1 VTPSRARLTLLVA
14 LLLGVAG
21 DLLFRADRFGLGVV
35 GWVGL
40 AVGSAIAL
48 GWEPLVVGARARD
61 RLIALVV
68 ASVAALGLVLRDA
81 PTLTF
86 YNVIA
91 ILTAAALATWPSL
104 GRSIARFRV
113 RDLVRALGRSAGAAM
128 IGTFFLALRDVA
140 WERALPSDGRR
151 FRALT
156 VGTLLAA
163 PPVFIVAGLLGEA
176 DPVFGEF
183 LTSWQRL
190 GLEDVAGHVILAGV
204 IAWPMAGWMRAQLV
218 HPTVSGPSFLAP
230 PARIDF
236 IGVAPALYAI
246 VGLLAAFL
254 GLQARALFGGAEY
267 VEATVGLTYAEY
279 ARSGFFELIA
289 VTAIVLGL
297 LLVGD
302 WALDRSASDATRRFR
317 TAGWALVGLL
327 GVLMAS
333 ALHRMWVYV
342 SFFGLSDTRLYA
354 TAGMAWVGMALAW
367 FGWTILRGARARFG
381 VGLLVASA
389 GWIAT
394 LNLINPERV
403 VVQVNLARALA
414 GKEFDVPYHLSLS
427 PDATLAL
434 VEAAGRL
441 SPASCDALLAGLSE
455 RLEHPRTALADWR
468 NWSLPLSRADLAL
481 RGEAGWRARQS
492 CG

>member
-1 VTPSRARLTLLVA
+1 MTPLRARLALLVA
-14 LLLGVAG
+14 LVLGVAG
-21 DLLFRADRFGLGVV
+21 DLLFRADRLGLGFV

-40 AVGSAIAL
+40 VTGSAIAL
-48 GWEPLVVGARARD
+48 GWEPHEGPRGRD

-68 ASVAALGLVLRDA
+68 ATLAAVGLVLRDA

-86 YNVIA
+86 YNVVA
-91 ILTAAALATWPSL
+91 ILTSLALATWPSL

-113 RDLVRALGRSAGAAM
+113 RDLVRALGRSAGAALV
-128 IGTFFLALRDVA
+128 GTPLLALRDVE
-140 WERALPSDGRR
+140 WERALPADGRR

-163 PPVFIVAGLLGEA
+163 PPVLIVAGLLGEA

-190 GLEDVAGHVILAGV
+190 GLEEVAGHVILAGV
-204 IAWPMAGWMRAQLV
+204 IAWPTAGWFRAQLV
-218 HPTVSGPSFLAP
+218 HPTGSGRSLLAP

-254 GLQARALFGGAEY
+254 GLQARALFGGAAY
-267 VEATVGLTYAEY
+267 VEATAGLTYAEY

-297 LLVGD
+297 LLIGD
-302 WALDRSASDATRRFR
+302 WALDRSAADATRRFR
-317 TAGWALVGLL
+317 AAGWALVGLL

-342 SFFGLSDTRLYA
+342 SYFGLSDTRLYA

-381 VGLLVASA
+381 VGMLVASA

-403 VVQVNLARALA
+403 VVEVNLARALA
-414 GKEFDVPYHLSLS
+414 GKSFDVPYHLTLS

-434 VEAAGRL
+434 VEAADQL
-441 SPASCDALLAGLSE
+441 PLASCDALISGLKGRFGHRQE
-455 RLEHPRTALADWR
+455 ELLDWR
-468 NWSLPLSRADLAL
+468 NWSLPLSRADAAL
-481 RGEAGWRARQS
+481 RGPADVRSRRH

>member
-1 VTPSRARLTLLVA
+1 VTPLRARLALVIA
-14 LLLGVAG
+14 LVLGVAG
-21 DLLFRADRFGLGVV
+21 DLLFRADRFGLGFV
-35 GWVGL
+35 GWIGL
-40 AVGSAIAL
+40 AAGSAIAL
-48 GWEPLVVGARARD
+48 GWEPLGGARSRD
-61 RLIALVV
+61 RLVALVV
-68 ASVAALGLVLRDA
+68 VCLAALGLVLRDA

-86 YNVIA
+86 YNVVA

-113 RDLVRALGRSAGAAM
+113 RDLVRAVGRSTGAAL
-128 IGTFFLALRDVA
+128 IGTLFLTLRDVE
-140 WERALPSDGRR
+140 WDRALRSDAHR
-151 FRALT
+151 FRVLT

-163 PPVFIVAGLLGEA
+163 PPVLIVAGLLGEA
-176 DPVFGEF
+176 DPMFGEF

-190 GLEDVAGHVILAGV
+190 GLEEVAGHVILAGM
-204 IAWPMAGWMRAQLV
+204 IAWPTAGWFRAQLI
-218 HPTVSGPSFLAP
+218 HPTISGRSLFAP

-236 IGVAPALYAI
+236 LGVAPALYAI

-254 GLQARALFGGAEY
+254 GLQTRALFGGAEY
-267 VEATVGLTYAEY
+267 VEATAGLTYAEY

-302 WALDRSASDATRRFR
+302 WALDRSASDATRRYR
-317 TAGWALVGLL
+317 TAGWALVALL

-367 FGWTILRGARARFG
+367 FGWTILRGTRARFG
-381 VGLLVASA
+381 VGLLVVSA

-414 GKEFDVPYHLSLS
+414 GKEFDVPYHLTLS

-434 VEAAGRL
+434 IEAADRL
-441 SPASCDALLAGLSE
+441 PPASCDALISGLKGRFGHRQE
-455 RLEHPRTALADWR
+455 VLLDWR
-468 NWSLPLSRADLAL
+468 NWSLPLSQADRAL
-481 RGEAGWRARQS
+481 RGPADVRSGQI

>member
-1 VTPSRARLTLLVA
+1 MTPVRARLALLVA

-21 DLLFRADRFGLGVV
+21 DLLLRADRFGLGFV

-40 AVGSAIAL
+40 AAGSAIAL
-48 GWEPLVVGARARD
+48 GWEPLAFGARARD

-68 ASVAALGLVLRDA
+68 TCLAAIGLVLRDA

-86 YNVIA
+86 YNVVA

-113 RDLVRALGRSAGAAM
+113 RDLVRAVGRSTGAAL
-128 IGTFFLALRDVA
+128 IGSFFLSLRDVE

-156 VGTLLAA
+156 IGTLLAA
-163 PPVFIVAGLLGEA
+163 PPVLIVAGLLGEA
-176 DPVFGEF
+176 DPMFGEF

-190 GLEDVAGHVILAGV
+190 GLEDAAGHVILAGI
-204 IAWPMAGWMRAQLV
+204 IAWPTAGWLRAQLV
-218 HPTVSGPSFLAP
+218 HPTVSGRSLLAP

-267 VEATVGLTYAEY
+267 VEATAGLTYAEY
-279 ARSGFFELIA
+279 ARRGFFELIA

-297 LLVGD
+297 LLIGD

-381 VGLLVASA
+381 VGLLVVSA

-414 GKEFDVPYHLSLS
+414 GKEFDVGYHLTLS

-434 VEAAGRL
+434 VEAAERL
-441 SPASCDALLAGLSE
+441 PPMSCDALLSGLAE
-455 RLEHPRTALADWR
+455 RLEAPRVSLADWR
-468 NWSLPLSRADLAL
+468 NWSLPASQADRAL
-481 RGEAGWRARQS
+481 GEATARGRAAI